1 MTRTEESSHAERQK
15 AAMKMRVER
24 GTERKREFSFFLAF
38 SNLSTLYFIKYLF
51 DEDINNNSCSCLFK
65 TEFKV

>member
-15 AAMKMRVER
+15 AAMEIRVKK

-38 SNLSTLYFIKYLF
+38 SNLSILYFIKYLF
-51 DEDINNNSCSCLFK
+51 NEDINNNSCSCLFK
-65 TEFKV
+65 MEFKV